1 MIKIYTALLV
11 ILFSINVFSK
21 DVVALV
27 PGFFNAFAPEYFSDE
42 IITTFEDAGF
52 TVYVIKGLD
61 PVGTIEENGKALTL
75 QLREIQKNEN
85 GKINIVAHSAGGF
98 YSLYALQN
106 TDIIIKNLVT
116 ISTPYLGL
124 DFLEAWRKNSSLFTE
139 LTNISSLSGL
149 RQLTPKYVEQFIK
162 TVRVPDSLKIM
173 TYGGWQPKGLD
184 IWNAKNLSGLLR
196 VTDHF
201 IPGDSDGIVG
211 FKSSLGI
218 HGFLTTENKAAKMYV
233 DKNFLIPL
241 EHWEQVLGYRNFLLL
256 GIRNIGVIR
265 DRQILFYKKIAD
277 DIKKN

>member
-1 MIKIYTALLV
+1 
-11 ILFSINVFSK
+11 
-21 DVVALV
+21 
-27 PGFFNAFAPEYFSDE
+27 
-42 IITTFEDAGF
+42 
-52 TVYVIKGLD
+52 
-61 PVGTIEENGKALTL
+61 
-75 QLREIQKNEN
+75 
-85 GKINIVAHSAGGF
+85 
-98 YSLYALQN
+98 
-106 TDIIIKNLVT
+106 
-116 ISTPYLGL
+116 
-124 DFLEAWRKNSSLFTE
+124 
-139 LTNISSLSGL
+139 
-149 RQLTPKYVEQFIK
+149 
-162 TVRVPDSLKIM
+162 M

-218 HGFLTTENKAAKMYV
+218 HGFLTPENKAAKMYV